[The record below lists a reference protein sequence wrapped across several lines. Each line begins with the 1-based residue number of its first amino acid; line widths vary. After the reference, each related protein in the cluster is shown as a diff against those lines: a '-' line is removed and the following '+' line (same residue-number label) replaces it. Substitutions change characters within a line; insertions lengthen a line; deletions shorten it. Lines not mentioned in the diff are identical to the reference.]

1 MIDKDNL
8 ELKKKIIEAADNV
21 RKKYKFIKAG
31 QIEEDSNIKN
41 ILKPISDPL
50 EEINKIISTT
60 NTLPSKPSK
69 ITRKSFFKKKQKK
82 KKARK
87 SIVGK
92 ISSHQHP
99 SNSSSTQI
107 DNESE
112 TDQTLVYESA
122 QSDSDIQ
129 SAEEEEEEE
138 EQEEEKITKRKP
150 FRYSENL
157 EKSFQKY
164 SDLPKKYILEIFHN
178 KDVYDDVFGPRFNV
192 ENETWEIGNVALRIT
207 KDGDFFVG
215 KNKYTGTPGLY
226 ELMFKKRPENY
237 SRLEL
242 NNYRKIVLQTNLPYR
257 DFNNTNQLRGS
268 RSWKYKNIM
277 KPIVA
282 TREGKIVGS
291 GNNNN
296 NIYNTNKIDYVYWD
310 DPNELVSRLALL
322 HASTNAG
329 NNSHLNEINAIEE
342 ELREAKI
349 IF

>member
-69 ITRKSFFKKKQKK
+69 ITRKSFFKKKKK

-87 SIVGK
+87 SMVGK

-112 TDQTLVYESA
+112 IDQTLVYESA

-129 SAEEEEEEE
+129 SAEEEEE

-296 NIYNTNKIDYVYWD
+296 NNIYNTNKIDYVYWD

-349 IF
+349 IY